1 MHGRGVLLIQPPT
14 PGSKWASDNEPLLKV
29 VVAMLRPPTGVP
41 GGVVL
46 RQGQKVRS
54 PMNCFTSVSAFALSK
69 P

>member
-1 MHGRGVLLIQPPT
+1 MLNVAVPLMIPPPT
-14 PGSKWASDNEPLLKV
+14 A
-29 VVAMLRPPTGVP
+29 VP

-54 PMNCFTSVSAFALSK
+54 PMNCFTSASAFALSK